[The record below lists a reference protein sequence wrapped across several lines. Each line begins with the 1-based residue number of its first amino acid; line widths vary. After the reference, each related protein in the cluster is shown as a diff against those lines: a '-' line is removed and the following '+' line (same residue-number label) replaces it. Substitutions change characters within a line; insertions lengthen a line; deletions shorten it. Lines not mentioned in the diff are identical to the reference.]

1 VSPCFLKPHKEILL
15 YSSAHKRLSA
25 LLNSGQQSLLQGG
38 LVGLEKES
46 MRVGP
51 DGSIAQTPHP
61 AVLGSA
67 LTHPWITTDYSEAL
81 LEFITPPLGG
91 PEEAVAF
98 LRDLQHFVY
107 KKLDKELL
115 WSASMPCVVEGESSI
130 PIAQYGTSNAGI
142 MKTVYRRGLGYRY
155 GRVMQVIAG
164 AHYNYS
170 FPESF
175 WPLYQQLENDEQPLQ
190 DFISDRYFHLIRN
203 LQHYG
208 WLVPFLF
215 GSSPAVCKSFMCGK
229 PTTLEV
235 FNDHSYYGKY
245 ATSLR
250 MCDIGYQNTHENEVG
265 FKASYD
271 SLDSYVTSLTKAI
284 ETSCPRYE
292 EMGVKV
298 DGEYRQLN
306 SNMLQIENEYYSSVR
321 PKQVPGFDE
330 KPTIALLRRGVR
342 YVELRSPDINIFD
355 PQGISESQCRFLET
369 LMAFCLMQDSPAI
382 SEQGRKEIDFNLNA
396 VCYRGREPGLELQR
410 EGKSIALTSWAA
422 ELCDAMAGFAD
433 VLDENRAG
441 TTYKLAL
448 QEQVEAV
455 RDPDRTLS
463 ARVLDNMRTQGEGYF
478 DFAQRMS
485 KQHQQYFLDL
495 PDSKEDT
502 DTFNETVEKSLADQH
517 AMEEADAISFD
528 EYLENY
534 FAQKP

>member
-1 VSPCFLKPHKEILL
+1 L
-15 YSSAHKRLSA
+15 YSLAHKRLSA

-81 LEFITPPLGG
+81 LEFITPPLGS

-98 LRDLQHFVY
+98 LRILQHFVY
-107 KKLDKELL
+107 KKLDNELL

-130 PIAQYGTSNAGI
+130 PIAQYGTSNAGL

-175 WPLYQQLENDEQPLQ
+175 WPLYQQLENDDQPLQ
-190 DFISDRYFHLIRN
+190 DFISDRYFHVIRN
-203 LQHYG
+203 LQHFG

-229 PTTLEV
+229 PTTLEE
-235 FNDHSYYGKY
+235 FNDHSYYGKH

-265 FKASYD
+265 FKANYD
-271 SLDSYVTSLTKAI
+271 NLDSYVASLTRAI
-284 ETSCPRYE
+284 ETPCPRYE
-292 EMGVKV
+292 EIGIKV

-321 PKQVPGFDE
+321 PKQVPGFNE
-330 KPTIALLRRGVR
+330 KPSIALLHRGVR
-342 YVELRSPDINIFD
+342 YVELRSLDINIFD

-369 LMAFCLMQDSPAI
+369 LMAFCLMQDSPVI
-382 SEQGRKEIDFNLNA
+382 SEQGRKEIDFNLDA

-410 EGKSIALTSWAA
+410 DGKPVLLTSWAG
-422 ELCDAMAGFAD
+422 ELCEAMAGFAD
-433 VLDENRAG
+433 VLDEHQAG
-441 TTYKLAL
+441 NPYKLAL
-448 QEQVEAV
+448 QEQVEAI
-455 RDPDRTLS
+455 REPDRTLS
-463 ARVLDNMRTQGEGYF
+463 ARVLNNMRTHGEGYF

-495 PDSKEDT
+495 PDRKEDADSFT
-502 DTFNETVEKSLADQH
+502 ETVEKSLSDQR
-517 AMEEADAISFD
+517 AMEEADDISFD
-528 EYLENY
+528 EYLKNY
-534 FAQKP
+534 LAQKP

>member
-1 VSPCFLKPHKEILL
+1 M
-15 YSSAHKRLSA
+15 YSLANKRLST
-25 LLNSGQQSLLQGG
+25 LLGSGQQSLLQGG

-67 LTHPWITTDYSEAL
+67 LTHPFITTDYSEAL
-81 LEFITPPLGG
+81 LEFITPPLDG
-91 PEEAVAF
+91 PEQAVAF

-107 KKLDKELL
+107 KQLDNELL

-130 PIAQYGTSNAGI
+130 PIAEYGTSNAGL

-170 FPESF
+170 FPEEF
-175 WPLYQQLENDEQPLQ
+175 WPLYQRLENDDRPLQ
-190 DFISDRYFHLIRN
+190 DFISDRYFQLIRN
-203 LQHYG
+203 LQRFG

-215 GSSPAVCKSFMCGK
+215 GSSPAVCKSFMCGE
-229 PTTLEV
+229 PTALEE
-235 FNDHSYYGKY
+235 FNENSYYGKY

-250 MCDIGYQNTHENEVG
+250 MCDIGYQNTTENEVG
-265 FKASYD
+265 FKANYD
-271 SLDSYVTSLTKAI
+271 SLGSYVASLTRAI
-284 ETSCPRYE
+284 ETPFPRYE
-292 EMGVKV
+292 DIGIKV

-321 PKQVPGFDE
+321 PKQVPGFSE

-342 YVELRSPDINIFD
+342 YVELRSLDINIFD

-369 LMAFCLMQDSPAI
+369 MMAFCLMQDSPVI
-382 SEQGRKEIDFNLNA
+382 SEQGRKEIDVNLDA

-410 EGKSIALTSWAA
+410 NGKSITLTSWAG
-422 ELCDAMAGFAD
+422 ELCNAMTGFAD
-433 VLDENRAG
+433 VLDENQAG
-441 TTYKLAL
+441 SPYKLAL
-448 QEQVEAV
+448 QEQVEAI

-463 ARVLDNMRTQGEGYF
+463 ARVLDGMRTQGEGYF
-478 DFAQRMS
+478 HFAKRMS
-485 KQHQQYFLDL
+485 LQHQQYFLDL
-495 PDSKEDT
+495 PDKDA
-502 DTFNETVEKSLADQH
+502 DAFAETVEKSLSDQRAIEDAD
-517 AMEEADAISFD
+517 EVPFD
-528 EYLENY
+528 EFLKNY

>member
-1 VSPCFLKPHKEILL
+1 L
-15 YSSAHKRLSA
+15 YSSAHKRLTA
-25 LLNSGQQSLLQGG
+25 LVNSGQQSLLQGG
-38 LVGLEKES
+38 LTGLEKES

-61 AVLGSA
+61 DVLGSA

-81 LEFITPPLGG
+81 LEFITPPLGS

-98 LRDLQHFVY
+98 LRNLQHFVY
-107 KKLDKELL
+107 KKLDNELL

-130 PIAQYGTSNAGI
+130 PIAQYGTSNAGL

-175 WPLYQQLENDEQPLQ
+175 WPLYQQLENNDQPLQ

-229 PTTLEV
+229 ATILEE
-235 FNDHSYYGKY
+235 FNAHSYYGKY

-250 MCDIGYQNTHENEVG
+250 MCDIGYQNTRENEAG
-265 FKASYD
+265 FKANYD
-271 SLDSYVTSLTKAI
+271 SLDAYVASLTRAI
-284 ETSCPRYE
+284 KTSSPRYE
-292 EMGVKV
+292 EIGVKV

-321 PKQVPGFDE
+321 PKQVPGFNE

-369 LMAFCLMQDSPAI
+369 MMAFCLMQDSPVI
-382 SEQGRKEIDFNLNA
+382 DEQGRKEIDFNLDA
-396 VCYRGREPGLELQR
+396 VCYRGREPGLELLR
-410 EGKSIALTSWAA
+410 NGKAISLKSWAG
-422 ELCDAMAGFAD
+422 ELCAEMAGFAD
-433 VLDENRAG
+433 VLDENHAG
-441 TTYKLAL
+441 APYRKAL
-448 QEQVEAV
+448 QEQAATIL
-455 RDPDRTLS
+455 DPATTPS
-463 ARVLDNMRTQGEGYF
+463 ARVLDEMRAHGEGFF
-478 DFAQRMS
+478 DFAKRIS
-485 KQHQQYFLDL
+485 LQHQQYFLDL
-495 PDSKEDT
+495 PDKEENLGY
-502 DTFNETVEKSLADQH
+502 FNETVEKSLADQR
-517 AMEEADAISFD
+517 ALEDADDISFD
-528 EYLENY
+528 EYLKNY
-534 FAQKP
+534 FAQEP